1 MKIKIS
7 FRPGEEEDA
16 ERVFQAAWCIL
27 PSARIHKV
35 TDKAPVTL
43 YYLTTKKP

>member
-7 FRPGEEEDA
+7 FRPGEEEAAD
-16 ERVFQAAWCIL
+16 RVFQAVRGIL
-27 PSARIHKV
+27 PTARIHKV

-43 YYLTTKKP
+43 YYLTTRKP